1 MPFVVRCRLQLLHFF
16 FNGPILHLWISYQSG
31 SQAVRQSGS
40 QLERTV
46 RRLSLAAAAAILPH
60 PQLAS
65 YMSSNR
71 RFNRAAL
78 GQHQRAISGISE
90 SRTEAAKLRRLAELS
105 VLEAAEVGTAI
116 ADDDATTT
124 TSGVGDDDSSSSRV
138 KPHGR
143 STFAEAEQQ
152 LYALYGS
159 TSAAMVRA
167 RIGGGRRD
175 REEDEDERRAARDK
189 ALKARKRALRGDD
202 SSVKSTLRVL
212 VRESVERAAGPLSR
226 MES

>member
-1 MPFVVRCRLQLLHFF
+1 
-16 FNGPILHLWISYQSG
+16 
-31 SQAVRQSGS
+31 
-40 QLERTV
+40 
-46 RRLSLAAAAAILPH
+46 
-60 PQLAS
+60 
-65 YMSSNR
+65 MSSNR

-78 GQHQRAISGISE
+78 GQHQRAISGIRE

-105 VLEAAEVGTAI
+105 VLEAAKPEVGAAI

-159 TSAAMVRA
+159 TSAAMVRV

-212 VRESVERAAGPLSR
+212 VRESVERATGPLSR